1 MTPGGDRQQFVLMSP
16 PLYARYR
23 DDAGSGS
30 QGPITSLLRFS
41 RFGELLD
48 VCQNAVV
55 DLVD

>member
-1 MTPGGDRQQFVLMSP
+1 MSP
-16 PLYARYR
+16 LSHARYR

-30 QGPITSLLRFS
+30 HGPVTSLLRFS
-41 RFGELLD
+41 RLGEVLD